1 MTNANETADNVE
13 YDFDTEQEM
22 ESDMEEEQLGMEI
35 FVPQVLTSQGQYDG
49 TEVSRKTVAP
59 NDFTPAKVWGEFN
72 LSAWVADGFT
82 YSDQVSLFPVTR
94 EIQCSHMV
102 AISHVLRMNPEY
114 NGFVPGVRDIYN
126 AQNPSAKSK
135 WEKEFPFG
143 KPGNAPYVTGRGL
156 VTTHDFSDVILTKH
170 FSYEEQK
177 ASLVEAVNDILSGVR
192 NDVPHEY
199 TPEQKLLAA
208 AAHKKSFDHEAL
220 GKENIKTLL
229 SITDRK
235 EKAIN
240 SIFSFDYADYGV
252 NAESEEGTAQHIH
265 NLNRAKLAQHIGA
278 LAMQSGVQPGQYFEL
293 VVIGYTYKATYHPAS
308 EDYPDG
314 CVDIRYHHTPSAEG
328 GLPAGIV
335 VLCRPIAE
343 MTHAGSRKVGNANSK
358 NRLLKALGNKPA
370 STQPAVTTPVA
381 PAVEKAFVMPTL
393 NTVVETVKV
402 EAPERRVQG
411 KKADLSAFINKSS
424 NSTVEE

>member
-72 LSAWVADGFT
+72 LSAWIADGFT
-82 YSDQVSLFPVTR
+82 YSDEVSLFPVTR
-94 EIQCSHMV
+94 EIQCSHLV
-102 AISHVLRMNPEY
+102 AISHVLRMNPKY
-114 NGFVPGVRDIYN
+114 DTFVPGVRDIYN
-126 AQNPSAKSK
+126 AQNPSVKSK

-177 ASLVEAVNDILSGVR
+177 ASLVEAFNDIQAGVR
-192 NDVPHEY
+192 NDMPHKY
-199 TPEQKLLAA
+199 TDEQKLLAA
-208 AAHKKSFDHEAL
+208 AAHKCGFDHAAL
-220 GKENIKTLL
+220 GKENVKDLL
-229 SITDRK
+229 TVTDRK

-252 NAESEEGTAQHIH
+252 NSDSEEGTAQHIH
-265 NLNRAKLAQHIGA
+265 SQNRVELARHIGA

-314 CVDIRYHHTPSAEG
+314 CVDIRYHHTPNPEG

-335 VLCRPIAE
+335 MLCRPIAE

-358 NRLLKALGNKPA
+358 NRLLKALNNKPV
-370 STQPAVTTPVA
+370 VTTPVTPVTVS
-381 PAVEKAFVMPTL
+381 PAKKAFVMPARAAI
-393 NTVVETVKV
+393 VETVKV